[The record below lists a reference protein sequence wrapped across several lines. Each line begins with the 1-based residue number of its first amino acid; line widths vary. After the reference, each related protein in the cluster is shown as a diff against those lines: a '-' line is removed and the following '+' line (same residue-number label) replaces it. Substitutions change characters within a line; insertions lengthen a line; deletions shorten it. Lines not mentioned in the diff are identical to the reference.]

1 MNCCER
7 NSKLISFKW
16 DENDNVIEVYRC
28 KECGKIIEVFVE
40 AEDVDLKELIIN
52 SGDFYNRYNL

>member
-7 NSKLISFKW
+7 NSKLISYKW

-28 KECGKIIEVFVE
+28 EECGKLIELFIE
-40 AEDVDLKELIIN
+40 AEDVNLENRMFDE
-52 SGDFYNRYNL
+52 DFYNKYNL

>member
-7 NSKLISFKW
+7 NSKLISYKW

-28 KECGKIIEVFVE
+28 EECGKLIELFVE
-40 AEDVDLKELIIN
+40 AEEANLENRMFDE
-52 SGDFYNRYNL
+52 DFYNKYNL

>member
-7 NSKLISFKW
+7 NSKLISYKW

-28 KECGKIIEVFVE
+28 EECGKLIELFVE
-40 AEDVDLKELIIN
+40 AEDANLENRMFDE
-52 SGDFYNRYNL
+52 DFYNKFNL

>member
-7 NSKLISFKW
+7 NSKLISYKW

-28 KECGKIIEVFVE
+28 EECGKLIELFVE
-40 AEDVDLKELIIN
+40 AEDANLENRLFDE
-52 SGDFYNRYNL
+52 DFYNKYNL

>member
-7 NSKLISFKW
+7 NSKLISYKW

-28 KECGKIIEVFVE
+28 EECGKLIELFVE
-40 AEDVDLKELIIN
+40 AEDANLENRMFDK
-52 SGDFYNRYNL
+52 DFYNRYNL

>member
-7 NSKLISFKW
+7 NSKLISYKW

-28 KECGKIIEVFVE
+28 EECGKLIELFVE
-40 AEDVDLKELIIN
+40 AEDANLENRIFDE
-52 SGDFYNRYNL
+52 DFYNKYNL

>member
-7 NSKLISFKW
+7 NSKLISYKW

-28 KECGKIIEVFVE
+28 EECGKLIELFIE
-40 AEDVDLKELIIN
+40 AEDANLENRMFDE
-52 SGDFYNRYNL
+52 DFYNKFNL

>member
-7 NSKLISFKW
+7 NSKLISYKW

-28 KECGKIIEVFVE
+28 EECGKLIELFIE
-40 AEDVDLKELIIN
+40 AEDANLENRMFDE
-52 SGDFYNRYNL
+52 DFYNKYNL

>member
-7 NSKLISFKW
+7 NSKLISYKW

-28 KECGKIIEVFVE
+28 EECGKLIEMFVE
-40 AEDVDLKELIIN
+40 AEDANLENRMFDE
-52 SGDFYNRYNL
+52 DFYNKFNL

>member
-7 NSKLISFKW
+7 NSKLISYKW

-28 KECGKIIEVFVE
+28 EECGKLIELFIE
-40 AEDVDLKELIIN
+40 AEDVDLEN
-52 SGDFYNRYNL
+52 RMFDEDFYNKYNL

>member
-16 DENDNVIEVYRC
+16 DKNDNIIEVYRC
-28 KECGKIIEVFVE
+28 DKCGKLLELFIE
-40 AEDVDLKELIIN
+40 AEDADLENRMFDK
-52 SGDFYNRYNL
+52 DFYNKYKL

>member
-7 NSKLISFKW
+7 NSKLISYKW

-28 KECGKIIEVFVE
+28 EECGKLIEMFVE
-40 AEDVDLKELIIN
+40 AEDANLENRMFDE
-52 SGDFYNRYNL
+52 DFYNKYNL

>member
-7 NSKLISFKW
+7 NSKLISYKW

-28 KECGKIIEVFVE
+28 EECGKLIELFVE
-40 AEDVDLKELIIN
+40 AEDVDLEN
-52 SGDFYNRYNL
+52 RMFDEDFYNKYNL

>member
-7 NSKLISFKW
+7 NSKLISYKW

-28 KECGKIIEVFVE
+28 EECGKLIELFVE
-40 AEDVDLKELIIN
+40 AEDANLENRMFDE
-52 SGDFYNRYNL
+52 DFYNKYNL

>member
-7 NSKLISFKW
+7 NSKLISYKW

-28 KECGKIIEVFVE
+28 EECGKLIEMFVE
-40 AEDVDLKELIIN
+40 AEDVNLENRMFDE
-52 SGDFYNRYNL
+52 DFYNKFNL

>member
-7 NSKLISFKW
+7 NSKLISYKW

-28 KECGKIIEVFVE
+28 EECGKLIELFVE
-40 AEDVDLKELIIN
+40 AEDANLENRMFDE
-52 SGDFYNRYNL
+52 DFYNRYNL